1 MDTVVAGKS
10 DKYGFLIMRV
20 VSLVVCFTLISVK
33 AVAATVI
40 NPFPDAEL
48 VESTTDDQAGS
59 HEVMLGPL
67 KKIANVLSAEAQQH
81 VRGTREI
88 EIYLIRGEDRTNV
101 VAEYYQQQLDSAG
114 INRFRCVGREC
125 GASNHWANAVFDE
138 RILYGSSEE
147 QRYFVSEIGSQ
158 FVVIYVTR
166 RATGKIYVYKEILTP
181 NNSKTV
187 RAERILASLRDRGR
201 YVLPE
206 RFDAALLSEIA
217 TLLEANAS
225 LDLVV
230 VGHIE
235 KTRKRGLVASVEVSQ
250 GQADKLIA
258 QLRALGVSEQRLTS
272 MGVGYL
278 APDDRY
284 PATRLELIAN

>member
-1 MDTVVAGKS
+1 M
-10 DKYGFLIMRV
+10 
-20 VSLVVCFTLISVK
+20 
-33 AVAATVI
+33 
-40 NPFPDAEL
+40 
-48 VESTTDDQAGS
+48 
-59 HEVMLGPL
+59 
-67 KKIANVLSAEAQQH
+67 
-81 VRGTREI
+81 
-88 EIYLIRGEDRTNV
+88 
-101 VAEYYQQQLDSAG
+101 
-114 INRFRCVGREC
+114 
-125 GASNHWANAVFDE
+125 
-138 RILYGSSEE
+138 
-147 QRYFVSEIGSQ
+147 
-158 FVVIYVTR
+158 
-166 RATGKIYVYKEILTP
+166 
-181 NNSKTV
+181 
-187 RAERILASLRDRGR
+187 
-201 YVLPE
+201 LPE

>member
-1 MDTVVAGKS
+1 M
-10 DKYGFLIMRV
+10 
-20 VSLVVCFTLISVK
+20 
-33 AVAATVI
+33 
-40 NPFPDAEL
+40 
-48 VESTTDDQAGS
+48 
-59 HEVMLGPL
+59 
-67 KKIANVLSAEAQQH
+67 
-81 VRGTREI
+81 
-88 EIYLIRGEDRTNV
+88 
-101 VAEYYQQQLDSAG
+101 
-114 INRFRCVGREC
+114 
-125 GASNHWANAVFDE
+125 
-138 RILYGSSEE
+138 
-147 QRYFVSEIGSQ
+147 SEIGSQ
-158 FVVIYVTR
+158 FVVIYVTQ

-201 YVLPE
+201 YVLPG
-206 RFDAALLSEIA
+206 RVDAALLSEIA
-217 TLLEANAS
+217 TLLEVNES

-258 QLRALGVSEQRLTS
+258 QLRESGVSEQRLTS